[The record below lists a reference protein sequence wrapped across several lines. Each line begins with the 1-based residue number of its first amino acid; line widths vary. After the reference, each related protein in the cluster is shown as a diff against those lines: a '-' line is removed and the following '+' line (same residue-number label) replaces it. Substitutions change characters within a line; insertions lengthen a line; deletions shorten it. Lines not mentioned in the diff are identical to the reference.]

1 MNTRWN
7 QLKKRILEE
16 EYSNLN
22 PMQREACFTVTGPV
36 LILAGAGSGKTTTL
50 ISRIHYMVKYGDTY
64 YAETPCPAFLDED
77 DLSRLEQKSVG
88 SFTEEEEALFANH
101 PISPQNILAITFT
114 NKAANELKD
123 RLEAKLGDRAS
134 GIWAM
139 TFHSACV
146 RILREN
152 IWLLGGGLNR
162 YFTIFDASDAKNL
175 VKECIK
181 ELNISE
187 EVLNHKLCYSEISK
201 SKNEGIDAAEY
212 LRLAGANY
220 KQTLIA
226 RVYQLY
232 MEKLQKYNALDF
244 DDILCYTVKIFE
256 KFPQV
261 LADYQNRFTHIM
273 IDEYQDTNRI
283 QYLLASYLAKKN
295 QNLCVVGDDD
305 QSIYRFRGADITNIL
320 SFEEQFQNTKIIK
333 LEENYRSTKNI
344 LDAANGVIANNRHRK
359 VKKLWTKK
367 EGGAKIQV
375 LNPNNNY
382 DEANQVGS
390 LIDSLKREGFRYRDM
405 AVLYRANSLSRTFE
419 QTFLQNAIPHRIVGG
434 TRFFDRKEIK
444 DIVAYL
450 RLVLNQ
456 NDDAALVRIINEPA
470 RGIGKTSVEKVQ
482 ALALANGISMLE
494 VCQRAGE
501 YPELS
506 HPKAK
511 LLNFAKMIAD
521 FRENINDTEAL
532 VNSVLFGSGYME
544 ALQKEDTDEANA
556 RIQNMKELLSMIK
569 EDEENRDLS
578 AFLENVSLLSDID
591 NYDADEDAV
600 TLMTLH
606 SSKGLE
612 FPVVFLV
619 GFEEGIFPSMQSKM
633 EAGGLEEERRL
644 CYVGITRAKKRL
656 YISYTDER
664 MLYGSYMHSLP
675 SQFLKEIPEETLE
688 REQKKKADSFG
699 FGAKQSDFGG
709 SFGNSVGGYRGDSY
723 HSNAIHLTPS
733 VTPQKP
739 EASGDLPDYQVG
751 CRVRHK
757 KFGEGTV
764 LSVQPL
770 GNDVK
775 LEIQF
780 DEFGKKI
787 LMAAFARPEIIS
799 GK

>member
-7 QLKKRILEE
+7 QLKKKILNE

-50 ISRIHYMVKYGDTY
+50 ISRIHYMVKYGDSY
-64 YAETPCPAFLDED
+64 YADTPCPAFLDEQ
-77 DLSRLEQKSVG
+77 DLARLEAKSVG
-88 SFTEEEEALFANH
+88 SLTSEEEALFVHNPVA
-101 PISPQNILAITFT
+101 PQNILAITFT
-114 NKAANELKD
+114 NKAANELKE
-123 RLEAKLGDRAS
+123 RLEAKLGDKAA

-146 RILREN
+146 RILREH

-187 EVLNHKLCYSEISK
+187 DVVNHKLCYSEISK
-201 SKNEGIDAAEY
+201 SKNDGVDAEEY
-212 LRLAGANY
+212 FRLAGASY

-226 RVYQLY
+226 KVYALY

-256 KFPQV
+256 KFPEV
-261 LADYQNRFTHIM
+261 LLDYQNRFTHIM

-295 QNLCVVGDDD
+295 RNLCVVGDDD

-344 LDAANGVIANNRHRK
+344 LDAANGVIANNLHRK
-359 VKKLWTKK
+359 AKKLWTKQ
-367 EGGAKIQV
+367 EGGAKVKV
-375 LNPNNNY
+375 LNPDNNY
-382 DEANQVGS
+382 EEANKVGA
-390 LIDSLKREGFRYRDM
+390 LIDSLKRDGYHYRDM
-405 AVLYRANSLSRTFE
+405 AVLYRMNSLSRTFE
-419 QTFLQNAIPHRIVGG
+419 QTFLQTAIPHRIVGG

-456 NDDAALVRIINEPA
+456 NDDAALMRIINEPA

-482 ALALANGISMLE
+482 TLARANGISMLE
-494 VCQRAGE
+494 VCEKAGE

-511 LLNFAKMIAD
+511 LTNFAKMIAD
-521 FRENINDTEAL
+521 FRENLNDTEAL
-532 VNSVLFGSGYME
+532 VNSVLYGSGYME
-544 ALQKEDTDEANA
+544 ALQREDTDEANA

-569 EDEENRDLS
+569 EDEQNRDLS

-619 GFEEGIFPSMQSKM
+619 GFEEGIFPSMQSKT
-633 EAGGLEEERRL
+633 EPGGLEEERRL

-656 YISYTDER
+656 YLSYADER
-664 MLYGSYMHSLP
+664 MLFGSYIHSLP

-688 REQKKKADSFG
+688 REQKKRTDSF
-699 FGAKQSDFGG
+699 A
-709 SFGNSVGGYRGDSY
+709 SFGSSSASSYGGYQSSSVGGYRGDSY
-723 HSNAIHLTPS
+723 NSNAIHLTAPATPAKPS
-733 VTPQKP
+733 T
-739 EASGDLPDYQVG
+739 SGNLPDYQVG

-764 LSVQPL
+764 LTVQPL

-780 DEFGKKI
+780 DEFGKKT
-787 LMAAFARPEIIS
+787 LMAAFARPEII
-799 GK
+799 